1 MSNTTVASKTCVT
14 LIIEDD
20 QDDIV
25 LLQRALKRVSSELGI
40 QCEISTFPN
49 GMEALSSVA
58 VRDLT
63 SRLPNV
69 VIVDLNMPIMGG
81 EQFLRVLRRE
91 LELPDLPAAVL
102 TTSSEKPVHDRAF
115 AAGAD
120 YVFVKPNSM
129 ADLDAIAREILH
141 VGAAGAQ

>member
-1 MSNTTVASKTCVT
+1 MPNTTVASKTCVAF
-14 LIIEDD
+14 IIEDD
-20 QDDIV
+20 QDDVV
-25 LLQRALKRVSSELGI
+25 LLQRALKRVSSQLKI
-40 QCEISTFPN
+40 PVEIWTFPN

-69 VIVDLNMPIMGG
+69 VVVDLNMPVMGG
-81 EQFLRVLRRE
+81 EPFLRILRRE
-91 LELPDLPAAVL
+91 LDLPDLPVAVL

-120 YVFVKPNSM
+120 YLFVKPTSM
-129 ADLDAIAREILH
+129 RDLDAIAREILH
-141 VGAAGAQ
+141 IGRAHAQ

>member
-1 MSNTTVASKTCVT
+1 MSDTTVASKTCAA

-20 QDDIV
+20 QDDVV
-25 LLQRALKRVSSELGI
+25 LLQRALKRVSSQLGI
-40 QCEISTFPN
+40 QVEISTFPN

-63 SRLPNV
+63 SRLPSV

-91 LELPDLPAAVL
+91 LKLPDLPAAVL

-120 YVFVKPNSM
+120 YVFVKPAAM
-129 ADLDAIAREILH
+129 HELDAIAREILQIGTTQ
-141 VGAAGAQ
+141 VQ